1 MKFTIEKNILLEN
14 LSNVV
19 KAISSKN
26 IIPILNGI
34 KFELNSEGLFLTAS
48 DSELTIRA
56 FIEKKAITNVENEG
70 SIIIQSD
77 FILDIIRKMPSDL
90 INFELMDGLKIKIF
104 SDNSQ
109 YDLNCLDP
117 KEYPSLKLEEVDNP
131 IVIKGN
137 TFKTIISQ
145 TAFAISTQE
154 IRPLLTGLNFK
165 IVGDVLE
172 CIATDSYRLAK
183 KNIKLD
189 NPSEEEIN
197 IVIPG
202 KNIMEL
208 DKIINEDEDV
218 EMHVFSN
225 KILFK
230 YKNIIFQSNLLS
242 GTYPN
247 TSNLIPSEFAIIVN
261 TKLDD
266 YYSAIDRAALI
277 TQSKGK
283 EKNIVKM
290 KIKNNKMII
299 NSYASEIGKV
309 EEKLNIE
316 TGADA
321 NIDISFSAK
330 YMLDALKT
338 MKDQDILILLN
349 GEVKPIVIK
358 SINDESLIQLIL
370 PVKTF

>member
-1 MKFTIEKNILLEN
+1 MKFTIEKNVLLDN

-19 KAISSKN
+19 KAISTKN
-26 IIPILNGI
+26 IIPVLNGV
-34 KFELNSEGLFLTAS
+34 KFELTSEGLYLTAS
-48 DSELTIRA
+48 DSELTIKA
-56 FIEKKAITNVENEG
+56 FIDKESISKIESEG
-70 SIIIQSD
+70 SIIIQSKY
-77 FILDIIRKMPSDL
+77 ILDIIRKMPSDE
-90 INFELMDGLKIKIF
+90 INFELMDGLKIKIS

-117 KEYPSLKLEEVDNP
+117 KEYPSLKLEENDNP
-131 IVIKGN
+131 IILKGSV
-137 TFKTIISQ
+137 FKSIISQ

-154 IRPLLTGLNFK
+154 LRPLLTGLNFK
-165 IVGDVLE
+165 IVGDVFE

-183 KNIKLD
+183 KTIKLED
-189 NPSEEEIN
+189 PSEEEIN

-208 DKIINEDEDV
+208 DKIITEDEDV

-230 YKNIIFQSNLLS
+230 YRNIIFQSNLLS

-247 TSNLIPSEFAIIVN
+247 TSNLIPTDFSIIVN
-261 TKLDD
+261 TNLDS
-266 YYSAIDRAALI
+266 YYSAIDRAALL
-277 TQSKGK
+277 TQSKD
-283 EKNIVKM
+283 KNIVKM
-290 KIKNNKMII
+290 RLKGNQMVI

-309 EEKLNIE
+309 EEKLE
-316 TGADA
+316 VEASKDA
-321 NIDISFSAK
+321 SIDISFSAK

-338 MKDQDILILLN
+338 MKDDEILILLN

-358 SINDESLIQLIL
+358 SVTDESLIQLIL
-370 PVKTF
+370 PIKTY

>member
-19 KAISSKN
+19 KAISTKN
-26 IIPILNGI
+26 IIPILNGV
-34 KFELNSEGLFLTAS
+34 KFELNEEGLFLTAS

-56 FIEKKAITNVENEG
+56 FIEKKSITNIESEG
-70 SIIIQSD
+70 SIIIQSKY
-77 FILDIIRKMPSDL
+77 ILDIIRKMPSDL
-90 INFELMDGLKIKIF
+90 INFELMDGLKIKIS

-117 KEYPSLKLEEVDNP
+117 KEYPSLKLEENTNP
-131 IVIKGN
+131 VIVKGS

-154 IRPLLTGLNFK
+154 LRPLLTGLNFK

-189 NPSEEEIN
+189 TPALEEIN

-208 DKIINEDEDV
+208 DKIITEDENV

-225 KILFK
+225 KVLFK

-247 TSNLIPSEFAIIVN
+247 TSNLIPNDFAIIVN
-261 TKLDD
+261 TNLNN
-266 YYSAIDRAALI
+266 YYSAIDRAALL
-277 TQSKGK
+277 TQSKD
-283 EKNIVKM
+283 KNIVKM
-290 KIKNNKMII
+290 KIKNSQMII

-309 EEKLNIE
+309 EEKLDIE
-316 TGADA
+316 TKDDA

-338 MKDQDILILLN
+338 MKDEEILILLN

-358 SINDESLIQLIL
+358 SMTDESLIQLIL
-370 PVKTF
+370 PIKTY

>member
-1 MKFTIEKNILLEN
+1 MKFTIEKNVLLDN

-19 KAISSKN
+19 KAISTKN
-26 IIPILNGI
+26 IIPVLNGV
-34 KFELNSEGLFLTAS
+34 KFELTSEGLYLTAS
-48 DSELTIRA
+48 DSELTIKA
-56 FIEKKAITNVENEG
+56 FIDKKEIKHIEKEG
-70 SIIIQSD
+70 IVIIQSKY
-77 FILDIIRKMPSDL
+77 ILDIIRKMPSDE
-90 INFELMDGLKIKIF
+90 INFELMDGLKIKIS

-117 KEYPSLKLEEVDNP
+117 KEYPSLKLEENDNP
-131 IVIKGN
+131 IILKGSV
-137 TFKTIISQ
+137 FKSIISQ

-154 IRPLLTGLNFK
+154 LRPLLTGLNFK
-165 IVGDVLE
+165 IVGDVFE

-183 KNIKLD
+183 KTIKLED
-189 NPSEEEIN
+189 PSEEEIN

-208 DKIINEDEDV
+208 DKIITEDEDV

-230 YKNIIFQSNLLS
+230 YRNIIFQSNLLS

-247 TSNLIPSEFAIIVN
+247 TSNLIPTDFSIIVN
-261 TKLDD
+261 TNLDS
-266 YYSAIDRAALI
+266 YYSAIDRAALL
-277 TQSKGK
+277 TQSKD
-283 EKNIVKM
+283 KNIVKM
-290 KIKNNKMII
+290 RLKGNQMVI

-309 EEKLNIE
+309 EEKLE
-316 TGADA
+316 VEASKDA
-321 NIDISFSAK
+321 SIDISFSAK

-338 MKDQDILILLN
+338 MKDDEILILLN

-358 SINDESLIQLIL
+358 SVTDESLIQLIL
-370 PVKTF
+370 PIKTY

>member
-1 MKFTIEKNILLEN
+1 MKFTIEKNIILEN

-26 IIPILNGI
+26 IIPILNGV
-34 KFELNSEGLFLTAS
+34 KFELTNEGLFLTAS

-56 FIEKKAITNVENEG
+56 FIDKDSISNIENEG
-70 SIIIQSD
+70 SIIIQSKY
-77 FILDIIRKMPSDL
+77 ILDIIRKMPSDE
-90 INFELMDGLKIKIF
+90 INFELMDGLKIKIS

-117 KEYPSLKLEEVDNP
+117 KEYPSLKLEEVEKP
-131 IVIKGN
+131 IVLDGT
-137 TFKTIISQ
+137 TFKSIISQ

-154 IRPLLTGLNFK
+154 LRPLLTGLNFN

-183 KNIKLD
+183 KNIKLE
-189 NPSEEEIN
+189 NPVDDDIN

-208 DKIINEDEDV
+208 DKIIVDEEPV

-225 KILFK
+225 KVLFK

-247 TSNLIPSEFAIIVN
+247 TSNLIPKDFAIIIN
-261 TKLDD
+261 TKLDSFF
-266 YYSAIDRAALI
+266 SAIDRAALL
-277 TQSKGK
+277 TQNKD
-283 EKNIVKM
+283 KNIVKM
-290 KIKNNKMII
+290 KLKDSQLVI

-309 EEKLNIE
+309 EEKLDVE
-316 TGADA
+316 TKDDA
-321 NIDISFSAK
+321 TIDISFSAK

-338 MKDQDILILLN
+338 IKDEEILILLN

-358 SINDESLIQLIL
+358 SVTDESLIQLIL
-370 PVKTF
+370 PIKTY

>member
-14 LSNVV
+14 LSNVI

-34 KFELNSEGLFLTAS
+34 KFELTKEGLNLTAS
-48 DSELTIRA
+48 DSELTIKS
-56 FIEKKAITNVENEG
+56 FIEAKSIKNIEEEG
-70 SIIIQSD
+70 EIIIQSKY
-77 FILDIIRKMPSDL
+77 ILDIIRKMPSDL
-90 INFELMDGLKIKIF
+90 VNFELMDGFKIKIY

-117 KEYPSLKLEEVDNP
+117 KEYPSLKLEERENP
-131 IVIKGN
+131 IIIGGN
-137 TFKTIISQ
+137 TFKSIISQ
-145 TAFAISTQE
+145 TSFAISTQE
-154 IRPLLTGLNFK
+154 LRPLLTGLNFK

-189 NPSEEEIN
+189 TPCEEDIN

-202 KNIMEL
+202 KNIIEL
-208 DKIINEDEDV
+208 DKIITEDENV

-225 KILFK
+225 KVLFK

-242 GTYPN
+242 GSYPN
-247 TSNLIPSEFAIIVN
+247 TSNLIPTEFSIIVN
-261 TKLDD
+261 TKLDN
-266 YYSAIDRAALI
+266 YFSAIDRAALL
-277 TQSKGK
+277 TQSKD
-283 EKNIVKM
+283 KNIVKM
-290 KIKNNKMII
+290 KIKNNQMVI

-309 EEKLNIE
+309 EEKLDIE
-316 TGADA
+316 TSNDAD
-321 NIDISFSAK
+321 IGISFNAK

-338 MKDQDILILLN
+338 MKDDEILILLN
-349 GEVKPIVIK
+349 GEIKPIVIK
-358 SINDESLIQLIL
+358 SVNDESLIQLIL
-370 PVKTF
+370 PMMNL

>member
-19 KAISSKN
+19 KAISTKN
-26 IIPILNGI
+26 IIPILNGV
-34 KFELNSEGLFLTAS
+34 KFELNEEGLFLTAT

-56 FIEKKAITNVENEG
+56 FIEKKAITNIESEG
-70 SIIIQSD
+70 SIIIQSKY
-77 FILDIIRKMPSDL
+77 ILDIIRKMPSDL
-90 INFELMDGLKIKIF
+90 INFELMDGLKIKIS

-117 KEYPSLKLEEVDNP
+117 KEYPSLKLEESKNP
-131 IVIKGN
+131 ITIKGN
-137 TFKTIISQ
+137 TFKSIISQ

-154 IRPLLTGLNFK
+154 LRPLLTGLNFK

-189 NPSEEEIN
+189 VPSEEEIN

-208 DKIINEDEDV
+208 DKIIQEDENV
-218 EMHVFSN
+218 EMHVFTN

-247 TSNLIPSEFAIIVN
+247 TSNLIPSDFAIIVN
-261 TKLDD
+261 TNLNN
-266 YYSAIDRAALI
+266 YYSAIDRAALL
-277 TQSKGK
+277 TQSKD
-283 EKNIVKM
+283 KNIVKM
-290 KIKNNKMII
+290 RIKNSQMII

-309 EEKLNIE
+309 EEKLDIE
-316 TGADA
+316 TKDDA

-338 MKDQDILILLN
+338 MKDEEILILLN

-358 SINDESLIQLIL
+358 SMTDESLIQLIL
-370 PVKTF
+370 PIKTY

>member
-19 KAISSKN
+19 KAISAKN
-26 IIPILNGI
+26 IIPILNGV

-56 FIEKKAITNVENEG
+56 FIPNESITKVESEG
-70 SIIIQSD
+70 SIIIQSKY
-77 FILDIIRKMPSDL
+77 ILDIIRKMPSDL
-90 INFELMDGLKIKIF
+90 INFELMDGLKIKIS

-117 KEYPSLKLEEVDNP
+117 KEYPSLKLEEKENP

-154 IRPLLTGLNFK
+154 LRPLLTGLNFK
-165 IVGDVLE
+165 IVGDVFE

-189 NPSEEEIN
+189 TPSDEEIN

-208 DKIINEDEDV
+208 DKIITEDEDV
-218 EMHVFSN
+218 YMHVFSN

-247 TSNLIPSEFAIIVN
+247 TSNLIPNDFAIIVN
-261 TKLDD
+261 TNLNN
-266 YYSAIDRAALI
+266 YFSAIDRAALL
-277 TQSKGK
+277 TQSKD
-283 EKNIVKM
+283 KNIVKM
-290 KIKNNKMII
+290 RIKNSQMII

-309 EEKLNIE
+309 EEKLDIE
-316 TGADA
+316 TSADA

-338 MKDQDILILLN
+338 MKDEEILILLN

-358 SINDESLIQLIL
+358 SMTDESLIQLIL
-370 PVKTF
+370 PIKTY